1 MKSNIWKRYSRFLIS
16 LWLCTLI
23 VGLTFSFQFRPMEEV
38 FISDLTGTDGRNVRS
53 VPPISILPSSVAI
66 ANDFHDLEF
75 LDKDTVMFAQLIL
88 KADDL
93 YSGSVSGKL
102 DFETQISLVNF
113 QRRVGLNIT
122 GNLDEGTL
130 RKMESY
136 D

>member
-1 MKSNIWKRYSRFLIS
+1 
-16 LWLCTLI
+16 
-23 VGLTFSFQFRPMEEV
+23 MEEI